1 MGVGRYT
8 PNVAVHGDS
17 GWQPT
22 VVRQW
27 SSVINQWIRV
37 KSMSDSKIN
46 FRIFEWCERN
56 SGHRCKNLNY
66 RVNMMFQ
73 EAGITMG
80 NSVNSYREIK
90 TQVTRHVFDKFKS
103 EWLQDVNR
111 EGARHGHGK
120 NKLRIYS
127 KYKQE
132 FQSETY
138 LECSMSR
145 AHRSSY
151 AKFRCGVAPIRVE
164 TGRYERL
171 NYDDRTCF
179 NCHEKIENEED
190 VLLECPLYQCYRE
203 SLYDK
208 LSAEFP
214 DILSFTNEEKLSAI
228 LSCQNFESIRYCAKI
243 CHSILMMRRDIL
255 YK

>member
-1 MGVGRYT
+1 
-8 PNVAVHGDS
+8 
-17 GWQPT
+17 
-22 VVRQW
+22 
-27 SSVINQWIRV
+27 
-37 KSMSDSKIN
+37 
-46 FRIFEWCERN
+46 
-56 SGHRCKNLNY
+56 
-66 RVNMMFQ
+66 
-73 EAGITMG
+73 
-80 NSVNSYREIK
+80 
-90 TQVTRHVFDKFKS
+90 
-103 EWLQDVNR
+103 
-111 EGARHGHGK
+111 
-120 NKLRIYS
+120 
-127 KYKQE
+127 
-132 FQSETY
+132 
-138 LECSMSR
+138 MSR

-179 NCHEKIENEED
+179 NCHEKIENEEH
-190 VLLECPLYQCYRE
+190 VLLEWSLYQCYRE

-208 LSAEFP
+208 LSTEFP